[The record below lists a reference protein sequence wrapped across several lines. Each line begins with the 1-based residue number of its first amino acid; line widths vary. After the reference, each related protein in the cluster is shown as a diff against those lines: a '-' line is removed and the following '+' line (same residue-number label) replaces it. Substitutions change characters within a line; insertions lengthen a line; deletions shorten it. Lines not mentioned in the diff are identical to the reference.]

1 MSNERGDIVESE
13 VRKEIMR
20 FLTNDGLDM
29 SETGF
34 KYLLCAIENYSPGQS
49 IREMAKPISEKYQ
62 IREDNFKKTC
72 GKLIKKSISMPEA
85 TLRKYVAFVYARV
98 IIK

>member
-1 MSNERGDIVESE
+1 MESE
-13 VRKEIMR
+13 IRKEILR
-20 FLTNDGLDM
+20 FLVNDGLDI

-34 KYLLCAIENYSPGQS
+34 KYLLEAIENYFPGQS
-49 IREMAKPISEKYQ
+49 LKEMAKPISGKYNVG
-62 IREDNFKKTC
+62 EDNFKKTC
-72 GKLIKKSISMPEA
+72 GKIIKKSIAMPDA

>member
-1 MSNERGDIVESE
+1 
-13 VRKEIMR
+13 MR
-20 FLTNDGLDM
+20 FLVKDGLDM

-34 KYLLCAIENYSPGQS
+34 KYLLCAIENYSPGQNTK
-49 IREMAKPISEKYQ
+49 EMAKSISEKYKV
-62 IREDNFKKTC
+62 REDNFKKTC
-72 GKLIKKSISMPEA
+72 GKIIKKSIAMPDA